1 MTWGKSKLGFL
12 RMMSHVRET
21 TRMERKLDNYIYIN
35 NFQEKHTFCANDYQI
50 KEKTIHIR

>member
-1 MTWGKSKLGFL
+1 
-12 RMMSHVRET
+12 MMSHVRET

-50 KEKTIHIR
+50 KGKKII